1 MDRFLQTY
9 FPKSTKEKTKLEEE
23 DNYLQTNAQN
33 SVPRYKRGEE
43 IPLSASHSMRMWD
56 IAVLWVITYDTDV
69 TPNDLQDLQK

>member
-43 IPLSASHSMRMWD
+43 IPLSASHSMRM
-56 IAVLWVITYDTDV
+56 
-69 TPNDLQDLQK
+69 

>member
-1 MDRFLQTY
+1 MEAHPVPCGKPPDKEDLRVAAMDRFLQTY

-43 IPLSASHSMRMWD
+43 IPLSASHSMRM
-56 IAVLWVITYDTDV
+56 
-69 TPNDLQDLQK
+69 